1 MTALLKTVK
10 WCHRKEVWEAP
21 PVSSKLKRKGGKRPR
36 GKAGHRLREL
46 SEIMEAQ
53 ISQHSKAIG
62 TLPFAASLNL
72 AF

>member
-21 PVSSKLKRKGGKRPR
+21 PVSSKLERKGAR
-36 GKAGHRLREL
+36 GLGERLVTDYEL
-46 SEIMEAQ
+46 SETMEAQ
-53 ISQHSKAIG
+53 LSQDSKAIG
-62 TLPFAASLNL
+62 TLPSEVSLNL

>member
-21 PVSSKLKRKGGKRPR
+21 PVSSKLERKEAR
-36 GKAGHRLREL
+36 GLGERLVTDYEL
-46 SEIMEAQ
+46 SETMEAQ
-53 ISQHSKAIG
+53 LSQHSKAIG
-62 TLPFAASLNL
+62 TLPSEVSLNL